1 MWWSGIGL
9 FLGQLV
15 ITWGYFGIANS
26 GPFGAD
32 EYNTMM
38 VAYQY
43 LSPVLWM
50 MQMVG
55 AILIAAGL
63 VVRALSSRREVG
75 VQR

>member
-1 MWWSGIGL
+1 
-9 FLGQLV
+9 
-15 ITWGYFGIANS
+15 
-26 GPFGAD
+26 
-32 EYNTMM
+32 MM

-63 VVRALSSRREVG
+63 VVRALRSRREVG